1 MMLQPFLHRLTGRTR
16 PHRPGRRG
24 LALLAT
30 LLVLA
35 LLVAGC
41 GGGAGSGSA
50 GPEGGSAGAPAGS
63 SGTGAGSEAAAPTS
77 YPYAFTD
84 DAGRQVTLEA
94 RPERIVS
101 LAPSNTEILFAIGA
115 GDRVVGVDSFSD
127 YPAEVKDLP
136 KLGGL
141 TDTNYEQIVAL
152 EPDLALTIGGT
163 EEQVQKLEELGVPVA
178 VIQPATL
185 DDVLDRVR
193 RIGEMVDAQAGAQ
206 QVVAD
211 MKTRIDAVR
220 QRVAGIPEA
229 ERVRVFYEV
238 WNDPLMT
245 VGPGGFI
252 HDVIVAAGGVNVAEG
267 TGQPWPQISLEE
279 VVRQDPQVIVV
290 PASLKSSYDELKSGT
305 RSGWEGMTAVKEGR
319 VYLIDDNLISRP
331 GPRLV
336 EALEQLASWF
346 YPDRFQ

>member
-1 MMLQPFLHRLTGRTR
+1 MSRIFLHRIWGRTR
-16 PHRPGRRG
+16 PRGAGRRS

-30 LLVLA
+30 LLILA
-35 LLVAGC
+35 LLASGC
-41 GGGAGSGSA
+41 GGAGQAPA
-50 GPEGGSAGAPAGS
+50 GTEQGQAGAQAGS
-63 SGTGAGSEAAAPTS
+63 SGAGADHEAAAATT
-77 YPYAFTD
+77 YPYTFTD

-94 RPERIVS
+94 RPERIIS

-163 EEQVQKLEELGVPVA
+163 EEQVKKLEELGIPVA

-185 DDVLDRVR
+185 DDVLDRIQ
-193 RIGEMVDAQAGAQ
+193 RIGELVDAQAGAR

-211 MKTRIDAVR
+211 MKARIDAVR
-220 QRVAGIPEA
+220 QEVAAIPQA

-267 TGQPWPQISLEE
+267 TSQPWPQISLEE

-290 PASLKSSYDELKSGT
+290 PDSLKSSYDQLKEGS
-305 RSGWEGMTAVKEGR
+305 RPGWEGITAVKEGR
-319 VYLIDDNLISRP
+319 IYLIDDNLISRP

-336 EALEQLASWF
+336 EGLEQLARWF

>member
-1 MMLQPFLHRLTGRTR
+1 MMAWWSERRAGRTR
-16 PHRPGRRG
+16 PGRGLRRG
-24 LALLAT
+24 LGLLAALLIVA
-30 LLVLA
+30 LV
-35 LLVAGC
+35 VAGC
-41 GGGAGSGSA
+41 GGGGSPAPAGEQGA
-50 GPEGGSAGAPAGS
+50 GGAPAGS
-63 SGTGAGSEAAAPTS
+63 SGEGASAAAPHTQ
-77 YPYAFTD
+77 YPYTFTD

-127 YPAEVKDLP
+127 YPAEVQDLP

-163 EEQVQKLEELGVPVA
+163 EEQVKKLEELGIPVA

-185 DDVLDRVR
+185 DDVLERIQ
-193 RIGEMVDAQAGAQ
+193 RIGELVDAQAGAQ

-211 MKTRIDAVR
+211 MKARIDAVR
-220 QRVAGIPEA
+220 QRVADVPPDQ
-229 ERVRVFYEV
+229 RVRVFYEV

-267 TGQPWPQISLEE
+267 TGQAWPQISLEE

-290 PASLKSSYDELKSGT
+290 PASLKSSYDELKAGT
-305 RSGWEGMTAVKEGR
+305 RSGWEGITAVKEGR
-319 VYLIDDNLISRP
+319 IYMIDDDLISRP

-336 EALEQLASWF
+336 EGLEQLARWF